1 MSFGYHRLALVGAT
15 CMASG
20 LVLATAASAQVTPS
34 APAGSASSAT
44 QLPAPVDNESVDES
58 PAQSI
63 GDIVVTA
70 QKRSERLQDVPI
82 AVTAIEGESLTGK
95 GISTTLD
102 IQQATPG
109 LNFTTVVGTASPRIR
124 GIGTGSA
131 IAGNENSVAT
141 YIDGVYIASSAG
153 SVMQL
158 ANVAQV
164 AVLKGPQGTLFG
176 RNATG
181 GLIQI
186 TTLDPNDEF
195 SGKMSATYGNHNTF
209 GGSAYVTGGLTDG
222 IAADLTLF
230 YTNQTDG
237 FGVNRFSG
245 REVGKSE
252 EFAVRSKWIVEL
264 GDATRVKITGDY
276 STSDASDP
284 ARRLQTGARPQ
295 ASLTAAGVTP
305 FVGNPF
311 DVNSNIDP
319 FFKSRRGGGSIELIH
334 SFDGFDFSSLTAYRR
349 TRTRIVFDTDA
360 TSAFNADTDNIL
372 RDRQF
377 SQEFQLVSTGG
388 GPFKWT
394 LGAYYFEGRG
404 AYAPAIVHRPPNIT
418 TNFTSYQRTKAPAVY
433 GQASYDLSTATTL
446 TLGGRYSWE
455 TRDQDASGSNSTG
468 SGPFVPAPPLSETFK
483 VSEPSWRI
491 ALDHRLSSE
500 LLVYASYN
508 RGFKSG
514 GFVPTVFT
522 PPAQRFDPE
531 ILDAYE
537 VGFKSDLFDRR
548 VRLNAASF
556 YYDYK
561 DIQITAYGSGP
572 LPTIVNAASA
582 KIYGVDLDLVVRP
595 TTGLNLTAGFS
606 YIHSRFGPFNNAQIA
621 TPLPTGGNSTTSGSA
636 TGNDLPNT
644 PKWTLNLGADYDV
657 PVGQGGITFSANY
670 FHSDGWFAEPD
681 NVIRQRPYDTLGGSI
696 TWYSDADKTYSLTA
710 WGRNVTNEVYAT
722 QLQARTTGD
731 VVQVAPG
738 RTFGVTASRKF

>member
-1 MSFGYHRLALVGAT
+1 MKVAYRRLALLSASCLATGLALPTPVFAQAAPSEPVGADSPST
-15 CMASG
+15 
-20 LVLATAASAQVTPS
+20 QVP
-34 APAGSASSAT
+34 
-44 QLPAPVDNESVDES
+44 PAPVADQADT
-58 PAQSI
+58 AQSI

-109 LNFTTVVGTASPRIR
+109 LNFTTVIGTASPRIR

-158 ANVAQV
+158 ANIAQV

-186 TTLDPNDEF
+186 TTLDPKQEF
-195 SGKMSATYGNHNTF
+195 SGKMSATYGNHNTY
-209 GGSAYVTGGLTDG
+209 GGSAYVTGGIAEG
-222 IAADLTLF
+222 IAADLTLY

-237 FGVNRFSG
+237 FGINRFSG
-245 REVGKSE
+245 RDVGKSE
-252 EFAVRSKWIVEL
+252 DFAVRSKWIVEL
-264 GDATRVKITGDY
+264 GDLTRIKIAGDY
-276 STSDASDP
+276 STSNASDP
-284 ARRLQTGARPQ
+284 ARRLQTGSRPQ
-295 ASLTAAGVTP
+295 ASFATAGVTP
-305 FVGNPF
+305 FTGNPF

-319 FFKSRRGGGSIELIH
+319 FYKSKRGGASVELIH
-334 SFDGFDFSSLTAYRR
+334 SFDSFDFSSLTAFRQ

-360 TSAFNADTDNIL
+360 TSVFNADTDNIL
-372 RDRQF
+372 RDKQF
-377 SQEFQLVSTGG
+377 SQEFQLTSTGS

-394 LGAYYFEGRG
+394 LGAYYFDGKG
-404 AYAPAIVHRPPNIT
+404 GYAPAIVHRPPNIT

-433 GQASYDLSTATTL
+433 GQASYDLTEATTL

-455 TRDQDASGSNSTG
+455 KRTQDASGSNATG
-468 SGPFVPAPPLSETFK
+468 TGPFVPAPPLSATFK
-483 VSEPSWRI
+483 VSEPSWR
-491 ALDHRLSSE
+491 ASLDHRLSPE

-522 PPAQRFDPE
+522 PPAQTFDPE
-531 ILDAYE
+531 ILDAFE
-537 VGFKSDLFDRR
+537 VGFKSDLLDRR
-548 VRLNAASF
+548 VRLNGSSF

-561 DIQITAYGSGP
+561 DIQITAYGTGP

-582 KIYGVDLDLVVRP
+582 KIYGVDLDLVIRP
-595 TTGLNLTAGFS
+595 TSGLSLTAGFS
-606 YIHSRFGPFNNAQIA
+606 YIHSRFGSFNNAQIA
-621 TPLPTGGNSTTSGSA
+621 TPLPTGGNSTAQGSA
-636 TGNDLPNT
+636 TGNELPNT
-644 PKWTLNLGADYDV
+644 PDYTINLGADYDV
-657 PVGQGGITFSANY
+657 PVGKGGITFSTNY

-696 TWYSDADKTYSLTA
+696 TWYSDTDKTYSFTA
-710 WGRNVTNEVYAT
+710 WARNLTNEVYAT

-738 RTFGVTASRKF
+738 RTFGVTAGLKF